1 MHAGFLMA
9 TGYKMN
15 LVLTGAQDF
24 EDECLRPGLSEK
36 LSQMGL
42 ALLKQVSSH
51 KGLTY
56 ATPFLAYD

>member
-1 MHAGFLMA
+1 MLV
-9 TGYKMN
+9 
-15 LVLTGAQDF
+15 VLTDVQDF
-24 EDECLRPGLSEK
+24 EDECLKPGHSEK

-56 ATPFLAYD
+56 VYHFLHAHSQ